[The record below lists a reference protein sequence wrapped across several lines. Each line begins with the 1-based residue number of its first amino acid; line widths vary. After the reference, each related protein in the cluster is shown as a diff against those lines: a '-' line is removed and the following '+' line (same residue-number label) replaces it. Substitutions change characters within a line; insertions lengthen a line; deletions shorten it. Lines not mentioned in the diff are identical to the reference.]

1 MMDQL
6 WLKFILFIVSYALLI
21 FLFNKGMR
29 KWFKVKK
36 KKLFSYHHKNK
47 KHKQLDWTIRITFA
61 ALIVVGGIYN
71 ATLPPLERMWFLET
85 YILLIAFVIVSGTVT
100 AVMEKR
106 YTENRNDY
114 KFTISQ
120 LAFLSLTLLLFVST
134 DFFGL
139 FD

>member
-1 MMDQL
+1 MDQF
-6 WLKFILFIVSYALLI
+6 WLKAFLFIASYALLI

-36 KKLFSYHHKNK
+36 KKHFSYHHLNK
-47 KHKQLDWTIRITFA
+47 KHKWIDWTIRITFA
-61 ALIVVGGIYN
+61 ILIVIGGFYN
-71 ATLPPLERMWFLET
+71 ATQPPLERMWFFET
-85 YILLIAFVIVSGTVT
+85 HVLLIVLFTLSETVT

-106 YTENRNDY
+106 YAENRNDY

-120 LAFLSLTLLLFVST
+120 LVFFSLSLLLIFST
-134 DFFGL
+134 DFFGV

>member
-36 KKLFSYHHKNK
+36 KKLFSYHHKNE
-47 KHKQLDWTIRITFA
+47 KHKKLYWTIIITFA

-71 ATLPPLERMWFLET
+71 ATLPLLERMWFLET
-85 YILLIAFVIVSGTVT
+85 HILLIAFVIVSETVT
-100 AVMEKR
+100 AFMEK
-106 YTENRNDY
+106 NRNDY